1 MPTRYLKPGICDSS
15 SIDSVSPEAERLYYR
30 LLVNVDDFGRMDAR
44 LPIIKARCFPLKEEM
59 KSSVIEKWLKE
70 LAESG
75 LTLVYICMDEP
86 FLQFTKWDNK
96 PRASESKFPAF
107 DDTCIQMYT
116 DVPLTETVTVTKT
129 VTETPDVQAVV
140 SIFDFWKE
148 TFNHPK
154 SLLDDNRKRRIKAA
168 LKMGYTVDDLKEA
181 ITGCSLT
188 PHNMGDNDRGQRY
201 DGLNVI
207 LKDAD
212 NIDRFI
218 ANAGSPPKSKPKPS
232 GNDPFD
238 KLCSQLGVVPYD
250 QYPEWDD
257 PLISKALFKAG
268 SWMEFSRMLEKKQK
282 YEFRPKFLEAYKSL
296 GG

>member
-116 DVPLTETVTVTKT
+116 DVPLTETVTETKT
-129 VTETPDVQAVV
+129 VTD
-140 SIFDFWKE
+140 
-148 TFNHPK
+148 
-154 SLLDDNRKRRIKAA
+154 KRA
-168 LKMGYTVDDLKEA
+168 
-181 ITGCSLT
+181 
-188 PHNMGDNDRGQRY
+188 
-201 DGLNVI
+201 
-207 LKDAD
+207 
-212 NIDRFI
+212 
-218 ANAGSPPKSKPKPS
+218 
-232 GNDPFD
+232 
-238 KLCSQLGVVPYD
+238 
-250 QYPEWDD
+250 
-257 PLISKALFKAG
+257 SKARPSSPDEVTKYASSIGFDLDGQYFIDFNDTRGWKLKGGQLIKDWKACVRTWKNNNQG
-268 SWMEFSRMLEKKQK
+268 KKQDRIQRSGFEHND
-282 YEFRPKFLEAYKSL
+282 YRPEI
-296 GG
+296 